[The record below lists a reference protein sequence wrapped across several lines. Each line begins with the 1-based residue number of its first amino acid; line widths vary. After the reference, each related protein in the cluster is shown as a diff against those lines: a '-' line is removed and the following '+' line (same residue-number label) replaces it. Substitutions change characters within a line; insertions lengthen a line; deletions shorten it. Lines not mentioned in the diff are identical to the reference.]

1 MNQLVKKLRFVGKTI
16 VKVPSETNMGKYK
29 KHRRRNT
36 SRSQK
41 ITKEDKLHLMIIGIV
56 FVVCFVFYLM
66 SSFVSNCIFEWPLR
80 WDIGT
85 CWNEQVGPAKEK
97 AVEKAIQ
104 FVP

>member
-1 MNQLVKKLRFVGKTI
+1 MNQLGKRPRFVGKTI
-16 VKVPSETNMGKYK
+16 VKVSRETNMRKHKKYK
-29 KHRRRNT
+29 RRNIP
-36 SRSQK
+36 RSQK
-41 ITKEDKLHLMIIGIV
+41 ITKEDKLHLMIVVVV